1 MAEKTQAGGLTLRE
15 ERAQVTRRRIAD
27 AAATLFAD
35 DGYGATTLRAVAAR
49 AGVAVQTVYA
59 VYGSKVGILEDL
71 RQRVVHDPEAEA
83 LFSAA
88 LVEPRAH
95 RRVALFAQSI
105 RTRWERGAAI
115 VLINRD
121 AGLTDATI
129 RASVD
134 QVLQRRRRGLAS
146 LAEALAPDLVSGM
159 TTQRAAAVLDALTL
173 PEVWMELVETQ
184 GWTADEYEAWLRQ
197 IVGQQLLGSVAV
209 ADRVDDPREA
219 GRQTEHQPFDILA
232 KW

>member
-1 MAEKTQAGGLTLRE
+1 M
-15 ERAQVTRRRIAD
+15 
-27 AAATLFAD
+27 
-35 DGYGATTLRAVAAR
+35 
-49 AGVAVQTVYA
+49 
-59 VYGSKVGILEDL
+59 
-71 RQRVVHDPEAEA
+71 
-83 LFSAA
+83 
-88 LVEPRAH
+88 
-95 RRVALFAQSI
+95 ALFAQSI

-209 ADRVDDPREA
+209 ADRVDDPRRR
-219 GRQTEHQPFDILA
+219 GLTEHQPSDILA
-232 KW
+232 EW

>member
-1 MAEKTQAGGLTLRE
+1 M
-15 ERAQVTRRRIAD
+15 TRRRIAD

-35 DGYGATTLRAVAAR
+35 DGYGATTLRAIAAR

-59 VYGSKVGILEDL
+59 VFGSKAGILEAL

-83 LFSAA
+83 LFTAA
-88 LVEPRAH
+88 LAEPRAH
-95 RRVALFAQSI
+95 HRLALFARSI
-105 RTRWERGAAI
+105 RTRWAHGAAI

-129 RASVD
+129 RASVE
-134 QVLQRRRRGLAS
+134 QILQRRRRGLAS
-146 LAEALAPDLVSGM
+146 LAQGLEPDLVSGM

-173 PEVWMELVETQ
+173 AEVWMELVETQ

-197 IVGQQLLGSVAV
+197 ILAQQLLGGIAEQVP
-209 ADRVDDPREA
+209 DKGDA
-219 GRQTEHQPFDILA
+219 G
-232 KW
+232 